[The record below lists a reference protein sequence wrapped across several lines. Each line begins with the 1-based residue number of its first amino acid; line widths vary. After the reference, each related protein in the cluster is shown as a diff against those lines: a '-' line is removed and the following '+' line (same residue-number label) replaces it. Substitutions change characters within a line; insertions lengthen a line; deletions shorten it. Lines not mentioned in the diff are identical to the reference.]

1 MGTANR
7 EGCAGPPHLW
17 YNSPVTSKNRRTVSC
32 TPPRRVVVA
41 LRMAG
46 IAGQDKLNGI
56 FDYLSAGRRWQ
67 LIIYR
72 TKHEFTAEV
81 VDHELD
87 RGADGFIVGIP
98 GAEEALSRLAES
110 DVPTVVM
117 NVSGGGMERRK
128 RMTAFVKSDS
138 TAVGREAANALLK
151 QGVYKSY
158 GYIGYRTDDD
168 WSIERGMAFRD
179 ALDEAGFVGHMMD
192 IAHFSDKVEDKATI
206 VKWLRHLPK
215 PCGIFAA
222 CDDRAFE
229 ILDIC
234 KEIGL
239 KVPAEIGILGVN
251 NDPILCENADPRLSS
266 IQPDFIGEGRLAAEL
281 LEQMMSGG
289 EIPAPNR
296 LRKVGIR
303 TIVHRESTVAQSESG
318 KLVQKVLAYIERNA
332 VKGIGVEDV
341 ARRFKVS
348 RSLLELRFRELQGES
363 VYEAMLRIRLE
374 EVKRR
379 LRHTDDPISEITA
392 ACGWENPTPP
402 KTLFKKRFGVTMRDY
417 RAQSTCAT

>member
-1 MGTANR
+1 MASKAKR
-7 EGCAGPPHLW
+7 AAGFA
-17 YNSPVTSKNRRTVSC
+17 
-32 TPPRRVVVA
+32 PPRRVVVA

-81 VDHELD
+81 VDQELA

-98 GAEEALSRLAES
+98 GADDALSRLAASE
-110 DVPTVVM
+110 VPTVVM
-117 NVSGGGMERRK
+117 NVSGGGIEGRR

-158 GYIGYRTDDD
+158 GYVGYRTDDD
-168 WSIERGMAFRD
+168 WSVERGKAFRD
-179 ALDEAGFVGHMMD
+179 ALDEAGFVGRMMD
-192 IAHFSDKVEDKATI
+192 IAHYSDRVEDKATI
-206 VKWLRHLPK
+206 IKWLQHLPK

-239 KVPAEIGILGVN
+239 KVPAEVGILGVN

-289 EIPAPNR
+289 DIPAQSR

-318 KLVQKVLAYIERNA
+318 KLVQKVLAFIERSA

-402 KTLFKKRFGVTMRDY
+402 KTLFKKRFGITMRDY
-417 RAQSTCAT
+417 RSESRFASPHEAMPIRQAKA

>member
-1 MGTANR
+1 MAR
-7 EGCAGPPHLW
+7 
-17 YNSPVTSKNRRTVSC
+17 KNGKMLIR

-46 IAGQDKLNGI
+46 IAGQDKLNGV

-81 VDHELD
+81 VKHELA

-98 GAEEALSRLAES
+98 GTDDALSLLAKS

-117 NVSGGGMERRK
+117 NVSGGEIEKRK
-128 RMTAFVKSDS
+128 DGIAFVKSDS

-151 QGVYKSY
+151 QGIYKSY
-158 GYIGYRTDDD
+158 GYVGYRTDDD
-168 WSIERGMAFRD
+168 WSVERGRAFRD
-179 ALDEAGFVGHMMD
+179 ALEEAGFVGRMMD
-192 IAHFSDKVEDKATI
+192 ITHYKDKIEDKTTI
-206 VKWLRHLPK
+206 IEWMRALPK
-215 PCGIFAA
+215 PCGILAA

-251 NDPILCENADPRLSS
+251 NDPILCENTEPKLSS
-266 IQPDFIGEGRLAAEL
+266 IQPNFIEEGRLAAEL
-281 LEQMMSGG
+281 LEQLMSGG
-289 EIPAPNR
+289 KISSGKR
-296 LRKVGIR
+296 LSKVGIR
-303 TIVHRESTVAQSESG
+303 AIVHRESTVAQSESG
-318 KLVQKVLAYIERNA
+318 KLVQKVLAYIGREATR
-332 VKGIGVEDV
+332 GIGVEEV

-348 RSLLELRFRELQGES
+348 RSLLELRFRELQNES

-374 EVKRR
+374 EVKRL
-379 LRHTDDPISEITA
+379 LRQTDDPISETGYA
-392 ACGWENPTPP
+392 VDATY
-402 KTLFKKRFGVTMRDY
+402 TT
-417 RAQSTCAT
+417 SCAPLPMMEDLGLGSVAIARPASL

>member
-1 MGTANR
+1 MAGKGKKKTATI
-7 EGCAGPPHLW
+7 A
-17 YNSPVTSKNRRTVSC
+17 
-32 TPPRRVVVA
+32 PPRRVVVA

-81 VDHELD
+81 VRHEIA

-98 GAEEALSRLAES
+98 GTEDALAELAAA
-110 DVPTVVM
+110 DAPTVVM
-117 NVSGGGMERRK
+117 NVSGGGIEKRK
-128 RMTAFVKSDS
+128 SGIAFVKSDS
-138 TAVGREAANALLK
+138 AAVGREAANALLK
-151 QGVYKSY
+151 QGIYKSY
-158 GYIGYRTDDD
+158 GYAGYRTDDE
-168 WSIERGMAFRD
+168 WSRDRGKAFCD
-179 ALDEAGFVGHMMD
+179 ALAEAGFVGRMMD
-192 IAHFSDKVEDKATI
+192 IAHYRDKVEDKPTI
-206 VKWLRHLPK
+206 VKWLRALPK
-215 PCGIFAA
+215 PCGILAA

-234 KEIGL
+234 NEIGI
-239 KVPAEIGILGVN
+239 KIPAEIGLLGVN
-251 NDPILCENADPRLSS
+251 NDPILCENSDPKLSS
-266 IQPDFIGEGRLAAEL
+266 IQPNFIEEGRLAAEL

-289 EIPAPNR
+289 TIPEQRR

-303 TIVHRESTVAQSESG
+303 SIVHRESTVAQSESG

-332 VKGIGVEDV
+332 VKGMGVEDV

-374 EVKRR
+374 KVKRL
-379 LRHTDDPISEITA
+379 LRDTQDTITEITA
-392 ACGWENPTPP
+392 ACGWKNPTPP
-402 KTLFKKRFGVTMRDY
+402 KILFKKRFGISMRDY
-417 RAQSTCAT
+417 RAQRH

>member
-1 MGTANR
+1 M
-7 EGCAGPPHLW
+7 AGKGKKLAA
-17 YNSPVTSKNRRTVSC
+17 STT
-32 TPPRRVVVA
+32 PRRVVVA

-81 VDHELD
+81 VKHELA
-87 RGADGFIVGIP
+87 RGTDGFIIGIP
-98 GAEEALSRLAES
+98 GAEDALAELAAS
-110 DVPTVVM
+110 DAPTVLM
-117 NVSGGGMERRK
+117 NVSGGGIEKRK
-128 RMTAFVKSDS
+128 SNLAFVKSDS
-138 TAVGREAANALLK
+138 AAVGREAANALLK

-158 GYIGYRTDDD
+158 GYAGYRTDDD
-168 WSIERGMAFRD
+168 WSVERGKAFRD
-179 ALDEAGFVGHMMD
+179 VLAEAGFVGRMMD
-192 IAHFSDKVEDKATI
+192 IAHFKDKVEDKAT
-206 VKWLRHLPK
+206 VMKWLHGLPK

-234 KEIGL
+234 NESGI
-239 KVPAEIGILGVN
+239 KVPAEVGLLGVN
-251 NDPILCENADPRLSS
+251 NDPILCENSDPKLSS
-266 IQPDFIGEGRLAAEL
+266 IQPNFIEEGRLAAEL

-289 EIPAPNR
+289 TIPAQKR
-296 LRKVGIR
+296 LRQVGIR
-303 TIVHRESTVAQSESG
+303 AIVHRESTVAQSESG
-318 KLVQKVLAYIERNA
+318 KLVQKVLAYIGREA

-379 LRHTDDPISEITA
+379 LRQTTDPIAEITA
-392 ACGWENPTPP
+392 ACGWENPAPP
-402 KTLFKKRFGVTMRDY
+402 KALFKKRFGMSMRDY
-417 RAQSTCAT
+417 RIGSGTVAEK